1 MNTAIESI
9 KNKPLK
15 EKVKILAA
23 IFVFVIGSYLVYG
36 QFIVEPIDEDVSFG
50 EPIENTSVINVS
62 NNSASDVGNATSQVA
77 KFREPAQIKIPQ
89 FNIVVE
95 LAKLI
100 ENVRNKPEALM
111 DIQLAQAQKTLEA
124 RAKMQTFLAQE
135 AKARLELAEAE
146 KQLNDLS
153 EGVTAKSKEIPVNDD
168 IDPFGAKKLL
178 QVNYN
183 TMDFALN
190 NIRNTFT
197 GKQALISYKGVLY
210 PVSEGEYVMPKV
222 KLESIATNKVTLSA
236 PDIGKFEVKMK
247 F

>member
-1 MNTAIESI
+1 MINAIAFI

-15 EKVKILAA
+15 DKIKLLAA
-23 IFVFVIGSYLVYG
+23 IFVFIIGSYMVYG
-36 QFIVEPIDEDVSFG
+36 QFIDEPIDEDVAFG
-50 EPIENTSVINVS
+50 EPIENTSVINTPS
-62 NNSASDVGNATSQVA
+62 NSESVEGNATQQVT
-77 KFREPAQIKIPQ
+77 KFREPAQIQIPQ

-124 RAKMQTFLAQE
+124 RAKMQSFLAQE

-146 KQLNDLS
+146 KQLSDLS
-153 EGVTAKSKEIPVNDD
+153 EGVTAKSKDIPINDD

-190 NIRNTFT
+190 NIRNTFA

-222 KLESIATNKVTLSA
+222 KLVSISTNKVTLSA
-236 PDIGKFEVKMK
+236 PDIGNFDVKMK